1 MVMLVQWLIG
11 KETYIEMVNSNVI
24 LQIGLHIVVLFNSY
38 FLLSGEKYYNENV
51 GAE

>member
-1 MVMLVQWLIG
+1 MLLGSERYMALLENELVVVALHFI
-11 KETYIEMVNSNVI
+11 VI
-24 LQIGLHIVVLFNSY
+24 FNSY